1 MKSEVHSL
9 SGYITTAVDPSLPYD
24 RNNCVPKALTALTGE
39 PYKQVDDYLKARGR
53 KKGKGTPRK
62 ASVAFLKERGF
73 EQLPPLTLLRRYHG
87 GVVRKMK
94 VASFA
99 KAFPKGKFVVYVR
112 GHVVAVIDGQI
123 LDDWNSSS
131 RVVRDAW
138 EVK

>member
-1 MKSEVHSL
+1 MKSEFHSL

-39 PYKQVDDYLKARGR
+39 PYRQVDDYLKARGR
-53 KKGKGTPRK
+53 KKGRGTPRT

-73 EQLPPLTLLRRYHG
+73 EQLPSTALLRRYPG
-87 GVVRKMK
+87 GAVRSMK

-99 KAFPKGKFVVYVR
+99 KSFPKGKYIVYVR
-112 GHVVAVIDGQI
+112 SHAIAVIGGVI

-131 RVVRDAW
+131 RVVK
-138 EVK
+138 EVWQVK

>member
-53 KKGKGTPRK
+53 KKGKGTPHK
-62 ASVAFLKERGF
+62 ASRSFLQDRGF
-73 EQLPPLTLLRRYHG
+73 VQLPTPSLAKRYPG

-112 GHVVAVIDGQI
+112 GHAVAVINGQI

-131 RVVRDAW
+131 RVVKEAW

>member
-53 KKGKGTPRK
+53 KKGKGTPHK
-62 ASVAFLKERGF
+62 ASRAFLKERGF
-73 EQLPPLTLLRRYHG
+73 TQLPPTDLLRRYHG
-87 GVVRKMK
+87 GAIRSMK

-99 KAFPKGKFVVYVR
+99 KAYPKGKFIVYVR
-112 GHVVAVIDGQI
+112 AHAIAIIDGRI

-131 RVVRDAW
+131 RVVKEAW

>member
-9 SGYITTAVDPSLPYD
+9 SGYITSSVDPSLPYD

-39 PYKQVDDYLKARGR
+39 SYKQVDDYLKARGR
-53 KKGKGTPRK
+53 KKGKGTPHK
-62 ASVAFLKERGF
+62 ASRSFLQERGF
-73 EQLPPLTLLRRYHG
+73 TQLPALSLTKRYYG

-99 KAFPKGKFVVYVR
+99 KAFPKGKFIVYVR
-112 GHVVAVIDGQI
+112 SHAIAVIDGRI

-131 RVVRDAW
+131 RVVREAW
-138 EVK
+138 QIK

>member
-9 SGYITTAVDPSLPYD
+9 SGYITTAVDPSLPLD

-62 ASVAFLKERGF
+62 ASVAFLQDRGF
-73 EQLPPLTLLRRYHG
+73 TQLPTPSLTKRYYG

-131 RVVRDAW
+131 RVVKDAW
-138 EVK
+138 RIK

>member
-1 MKSEVHSL
+1 MKSEVQGL

-39 PYKQVDDYLKARGR
+39 SYKGVDDYLKARGR
-53 KKGKGTPRK
+53 KKGKGTPRR
-62 ASVAFLKERGF
+62 ASVAFLQERGF
-73 EQLPPLTLLRRYHG
+73 TQLASTSLAKRYPG
-87 GVVRKMK
+87 GAVRKMK

-99 KAFPKGKFVVYVR
+99 KAFPKGKFIVYVR

-131 RVVRDAW
+131 RVVKEAW
-138 EVK
+138 QIK